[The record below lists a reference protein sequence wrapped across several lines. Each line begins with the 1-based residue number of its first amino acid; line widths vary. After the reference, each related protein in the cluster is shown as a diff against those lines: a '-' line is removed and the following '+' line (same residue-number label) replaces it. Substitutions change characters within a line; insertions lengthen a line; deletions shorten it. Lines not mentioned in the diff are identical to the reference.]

1 MYRGII
7 HKARMRRLYNN
18 KLTKVRL
25 SVNDDK
31 QSKDNEEKKEK
42 EKPINFNNGDHLN
55 HEFHFLLEEENRKS
69 RNTNDLPPFLL

>member
-1 MYRGII
+1 MYTQMYRGII

-42 EKPINFNNGDHLN
+42 EKN
-55 HEFHFLLEEENRKS
+55 LLKN
-69 RNTNDLPPFLL
+69 LLSDIQTLLVLK